1 MPTCNRGVFSSRVP
15 QELLAIIVWPRRW
28 RGRWRWRRRWR
39 SMMALTDSFGEK
51 LRVRMCC
58 RVPVTPLRLQ
68 GSLLD
73 IGGHGAQPTREDGRK
88 TGEGATTSGPRREA
102 GVCGRWAV
110 GRSGCSCPGLQATK
124 YACPVY
130 LPPHP
135 GATSC
140 RHDTRIHTQSSS
152 IALQLY
158 TIPVLQTCIKTSR
171 RIFRGDS
178 SFSAPS
184 AF

>member
-51 LRVRMCC
+51 IRVPMCC
-58 RVPVTPLRLQ
+58 RVPVTALRLQ

-110 GRSGCSCPGLQATK
+110 GGGPVWLLLPWTASDQVGMSRVPTGSPRSYILSARHANTCTK
-124 YACPVY
+124 
-130 LPPHP
+130 
-135 GATSC
+135 
-140 RHDTRIHTQSSS
+140 
-152 IALQLY
+152 
-158 TIPVLQTCIKTSR
+158 
-171 RIFRGDS
+171 
-178 SFSAPS
+178 
-184 AF
+184 